1 MLVVYIL
8 FSIAG
13 LAGSRLLRCLVKV
26 RGEEHL
32 RHGLVIFYNF
42 IFAFMHMVVIAQ
54 DKYFY
59 VYRWPELAKA
69 NPWLIW
75 FAWLFM
81 VLHFVSKYRNNDV
94 NCFRW
99 KKEMDLFK

>member
-1 MLVVYIL
+1 MLVIYL
-8 FSIAG
+8 AFSVVG
-13 LAGSRLLRCLVKV
+13 LAGSRLLRCLVTL

-42 IFAFMHMVVIAQ
+42 IFAFMHMAVIAQ

-59 VYRWPELAKA
+59 VYVRPDLMGFH
-69 NPWLIW
+69 PWLVW

-81 VLHFVSKYRNNDV
+81 VLHFWAKYRNNDV

-99 KKEMDLFK
+99 KKDMDRLK

>member
-1 MLVVYIL
+1 MLLIYVA
-8 FSIAG
+8 FSILG
-13 LAGSRLLRCLVKV
+13 LAGSRLLRCLVTK

-42 IFAFMHMVVIAQ
+42 IFAFMHMTVIAQ

-59 VYRWPELAKA
+59 VYKRPDVLVFH
-69 NPWLIW
+69 PWLAW
-75 FAWLFM
+75 FAWLLM
-81 VLHFVSKYRNNDV
+81 VLHFWAKYSNNDV

-99 KKEMDLFK
+99 KKDMDLFK